1 MLSPLGR
8 LCQIFAECQHHPEG
22 PSRGVQSQLCSTETT
37 HQQAACWETPQTF
50 TGFFKYA
57 WEPHQRV
64 PEVSL
69 PCSYRT
75 CRGWCNYTGIHAA
88 MATCASHWSS
98 EMRVIKIQITADINF
113 SIPQGFVWLSP
124 ALTLILFPI
133 LLCSGF
139 AFTLSPSWGC
149 AGLCHDTTCLFLTCG
164 KGGGNCLPHR
174 RCFFKS
180 MCLCPG
186 MDMEMNTPSWKGL
199 SHSLCFWPQEKGQ
212 QRKLLEHE
220 KGENISVKDTWHS
233 STHHC
238 LFPDK
243 SKFCVPIWL
252 AFPCVPSPF
261 SDTKKQDGVLTSRVI
276 SKLLYFL
283 FRGSQQKQGTAFC
296 TCQHGLEH

>member
-22 PSRGVQSQLCSTETT
+22 PSRGVQSQLCSTVTT

-88 MATCASHWSS
+88 MATCASHWSL

-149 AGLCHDTTCLFLTCG
+149 ACVMTPPVFSSLVVKVEGTASHTGDVFLNQCVYVLGWIWKWIHRVEKDSLIHSASDPKRKGNKESCLNMKKVKIFLWRTHGTPPLITVYFQTSPSSVCQYD
-164 KGGGNCLPHR
+164 LPFLVFLLR
-174 RCFFKS
+174 SLTQRNK
-180 MCLCPG
+180 
-186 MDMEMNTPSWKGL
+186 MEC
-199 SHSLCFWPQEKGQ
+199 SLQE
-212 QRKLLEHE
+212 
-220 KGENISVKDTWHS
+220 
-233 STHHC
+233 
-238 LFPDK
+238 LFPNCCIFF
-243 SKFCVPIWL
+243 SEAL
-252 AFPCVPSPF
+252 SRSREQPS
-261 SDTKKQDGVLTSRVI
+261 VRV
-276 SKLLYFL
+276 SMD
-283 FRGSQQKQGTAFC
+283 
-296 TCQHGLEH
+296 